1 MSSVTG
7 RHWTIEMILAQG
19 IPFLE
24 SIPWKTIAVPSIILG
39 FAVTF
44 FDVITRHRHDR
55 AKLEIL
61 KDHRELLIRIDD
73 HTSQINDAAH
83 DINETTLSNAGYH
96 PYTVKSDKE
105 PELPPI
111 GGEG

>member
-1 MSSVTG
+1 
-7 RHWTIEMILAQG
+7 MILAQG
-19 IPFLE
+19 ISLLE

-39 FAVTF
+39 FAITL
-44 FDVITRHRHDR
+44 FDILTRRKHDR
-55 AKLEIL
+55 AELEIL

-83 DINETTLSNAGYH
+83 DINETTLSNAGYQ

-105 PELPPI
+105 
-111 GGEG
+111 